1 MLDNDYGYIINIISS
16 AAFTGE
22 VKMWD
27 YCASKA
33 AAFSFSES
41 LRAEIRFLN
50 KRNIA
55 VLSVCPWHIGTNMFA
70 NFHTKIHWLL
80 PALDVKYVASKVIQA
95 AFDGQLCLILP
106 KVLQIGIAVKR

>member
-1 MLDNDYGYIINIISS
+1 MLENDYGYIINIVSS

-41 LRAEIRFLN
+41 LRAELRFLN
-50 KRNIA
+50 KRNVA
-55 VLSVCPWHIGTNMFA
+55 VLSVCPWHIGTSMFA
-70 NFHTKIHWLL
+70 TFHTKIHWLV
-80 PALDVKYVASKVIQA
+80 PTLDVKYVAGEVVRA
-95 AFDGQLCLILP
+95 AFNGQQCLILP
-106 KVLQIGIAVKR
+106 KILQVPLAVKR

>member
-41 LRAEIRFLN
+41 LRAELRFAN
-50 KRNIA
+50 KGNIV
-55 VLSVCPWHIGTNMFA
+55 VLSVCPWHISTNLFS

-80 PALDVKYVASKVIQA
+80 PTLSAKSVASKVIQA
-95 AFDGQLCLILP
+95 AFDGQFCLILP
-106 KVLQIGIAVKR
+106 KILQTAIVIKR